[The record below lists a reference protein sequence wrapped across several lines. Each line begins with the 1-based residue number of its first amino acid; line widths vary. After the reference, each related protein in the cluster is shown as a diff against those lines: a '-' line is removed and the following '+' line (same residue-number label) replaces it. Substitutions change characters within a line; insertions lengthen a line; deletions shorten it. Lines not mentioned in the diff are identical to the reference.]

1 MGLLTRWT
9 YFLNRCF
16 DFGKKPLSNTNG
28 LIVLAITI
36 LVIFLL
42 LALAV
47 IGGPEQLPGT

>member
-1 MGLLTRWT
+1 MKLLARWT

-16 DFGKKPLSNTNG
+16 DFGKKPLSNNAG
-28 LIVLAITI
+28 LIVLAGTI

>member
-1 MGLLTRWT
+1 MKFLTRWT
-9 YFLNRCF
+9 DFLNNCF
-16 DFGKKPLSNTNG
+16 DFGEKTLSNTGG
-28 LIVLAITI
+28 LIVLAGTI

>member
-1 MGLLTRWT
+1 MKLLIKWT
-9 YFLNRCF
+9 NFLNNVF
-16 DFGKKPLSNTNG
+16 DFGEKTLSNTGG
-28 LIVLAITI
+28 LIVLAGTI